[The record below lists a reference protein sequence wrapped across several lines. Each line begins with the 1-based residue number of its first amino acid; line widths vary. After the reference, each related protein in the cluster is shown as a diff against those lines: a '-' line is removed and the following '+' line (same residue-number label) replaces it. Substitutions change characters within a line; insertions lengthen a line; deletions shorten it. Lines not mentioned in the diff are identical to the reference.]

1 MARNEIDGEADTPLA
16 CFAKKSKICLVD
28 LAGSER
34 ADISGASGQRLKEAS
49 SINRSLSTLADVISA
64 LARRP
69 TVSSSATAFVP
80 YRNSVLTRLLKES
93 LGGNAR
99 TVMLAA
105 ISPCCIHYEETL
117 STLKYIE
124 RAKNVITTAKINTE
138 NSLDLVTELRREI
151 SELRA
156 KLQETAVQVA
166 DTSLAKVTPLP
177 LAMTSNEVTT
187 VAILHQE
194 LSRHTT
200 PMPLTQP
207 WKTGSE
213 KAIKLDSHSDPTT
226 NDDDSP
232 LYSTTLSFNEKE
244 KSRLEREIA
253 KLRLQ
258 LKKKDRALEQQAQE
272 QTQKSNAVENQS
284 AEDTK
289 DRDSQLQS
297 ALRRQALLLNVAH
310 TYRRLASQRL
320 QRALFKWVGSVQKSP
335 HSTAEPQSSLEAL
348 AAEATP
354 VGSPRQVVSSMCA
367 FVVGDL
373 LFDGQLC
380 REPPPRESPPMLQF
394 EGLNTLE
401 SLAGTTHACVSE
413 AAIDLDVEIQ
423 DEDEE
428 EDILLALP
436 SSLRRNE
443 SAVVTLEVPGISD
456 SELDRVLEESMR
468 LLAAA
473 EADAATKTPTQSV
486 GSYSRCDSGAS
497 PESRWRER
505 YSRATTALAKHKQQS
520 QTRVVKSLDV
530 VDTARKYL
538 GPTLRRLRQHEDRQR
553 EKRCDTS
560 TAMERWLIRHVDGGL
575 VRVAHELN
583 ELRAAISALHIKP
596 SVDIVHG
603 FTLHDDNENEV
614 VDVRVLQRKLA
625 LYESVE
631 ALLTVFCL
639 HVLRRAC
646 DQLCAPVTMALVH
659 RETLGD
665 QLSSLQTQLRQTELW
680 RDALVPVINGNADT
694 HVAVLLAE
702 LYGLSERLRAT
713 WFAIDQ
719 KHRRQEALSRT
730 ERTTTT
736 ATVSRLMMQNR
747 ELERRVKALS
757 ERHEELATA
766 LMKSQD
772 HAAHQAERVIAL
784 EDELLVA
791 EARLR
796 DSEHVAE
803 ALRHVNDEM
812 QHEMSKLEVAVKEHR
827 VKRLH
832 EPVVSDSVPL
842 SGALIKQQD
851 DADIV
856 ELTVESLAL
865 RCELVAMAAERNEVR
880 EALIAERM
888 ETTRLHNET
897 SALHEQV
904 SLLTA
909 EMELKES
916 KLHEVVATHR
926 DELSDL
932 RQQQANLAQQLVD
945 MEFAHSRRLKTLKK
959 KCKDRKL
966 SLQTEKSHADEL
978 KRRLQATV
986 NELHS
991 ASSTLPVVTANCK
1004 DCEDHVEGD
1013 LPKRVAE
1020 LENAVKA
1027 KKMECE
1033 DLRSQLDAAVIDVR
1047 ERGAKLAEASTELQS
1062 LRQANQ
1068 DLLNSSCA
1076 LNTEL
1081 VQLRDEVRA
1090 RGVQFGAQQS
1100 EIERLDRLNQ
1110 ELQDELKE
1118 ERQEHKKMLCR
1129 FMNTEQMWAEETRA
1143 MRLQADD
1150 TLRLERDNLEEQIRL
1165 LSGGHKVERDSL
1177 KSEMTSAQSKCKEQ
1191 AETISILLE
1200 DVNELRSQLSQAETR
1215 CKETML
1221 RVKMAEMSAQ
1231 EAQLRGDVPQRDL
1244 VDTMKRHEYCDADL
1258 ESEIIRT
1265 TIDKMVVQCE
1275 LSASLSVCEELK
1287 RGIVSLADARN
1298 ESDRIAAELESTKAG
1313 LAASER
1319 RYLEAQALI
1328 KAQADRLQLQLL
1340 VETTPLSDELAI
1352 HREEVSALRVKHEEL
1367 LDELKRQIYRNER
1380 LTQERDELIV
1390 AVDTFEIQ
1398 RQQLQ
1403 QSIESKQEEFATM
1416 KTKLAND
1423 AISSQ
1428 EEASS
1433 LFAELARERD
1443 HSSTLHSQ
1451 LELIQ
1456 SQVHE
1461 GQERLVSLELE
1472 RSQAAA
1478 KQEELL
1484 TLNTSQERQL
1494 SELRN
1499 QLSHRVAQCDSL
1511 TSELARLN
1519 SDLQRA
1525 QDDLEASTSTNYE
1538 AQLVID
1544 QLRSERDDLASK
1556 VVQLETVAASSASR
1570 LESVKI
1576 ELEETTQSLQ
1586 TAALELSESR
1596 AQHDELVARCAQL
1609 TSQVEDVSAKLEAAV
1624 GRSTELA
1631 SALET
1636 ASTTI
1641 EGLQARAAMAESE
1654 LESATET
1661 VNGLTSERDDMQ
1673 RTQAYTSERV
1683 ADLERELKQAT
1694 TRLQAIQSSADIAPD
1709 RCAELE
1715 EALRVADDSLA
1726 SYRAERDAMQH
1737 LQRNMETENS
1747 ALLARV
1753 TSLTEEVSRLQRQ
1766 AELAA
1771 TERAD
1776 LLRETVS
1783 LSELIAVKANDV
1795 VVLEKARD
1803 GFVDR
1808 NTELEQQITLLHER
1822 VEFVEHEKVTLENEL
1837 SATRDHI
1844 TDLQL
1849 QIDDVNQRLEE
1860 AEATKCDLSEAASR
1874 AESDCKRLNTELIA
1888 VQSQL
1893 NAERAQAETY
1903 RRDLRVVETE
1913 LRHFQDEVETLA
1925 AEKNRL
1931 CCQRDDLALELQTCQ
1946 SECKRL
1952 IDTNTSLHS
1961 ETSRLHTE
1969 LTVQEEALATE
1980 RAFGDRLSSQLQ
1992 CEQRRRDDLEEKLA
2006 VLVLEKTHSERLRA
2020 DEVIASTMDSMVLR
2034 CELNVSSGECIELR
2048 KLLNI
2053 ADTDA
2058 SSVRDERDHLIS
2070 ELQNTTA
2077 SFTQLQQQFST
2088 VQMALQSEKR
2098 EVELELAT
2106 QSTRLAATTDESEN
2120 LRQEIHRMQ
2129 GEMDRLMHA
2138 NDRLSGERDTLEQAF
2153 NVLQLESKAQKDTIA
2168 MQQEHA
2174 ANYAV
2179 EMNAVTDSERMKN
2192 ISLIGQLKDERRLMS
2207 ELQQRYHTLETEMAS
2222 TRQEML
2228 QFREQL
2234 SHRVAQCDSL
2244 TSELA
2249 RLNSDLQRA
2258 QDDLEAST
2266 STNYEAQL
2274 VIDQLRSERD
2284 DLASKVVQLE
2294 TVAASSASRLES
2306 VKIELEETTQSLQT
2320 AALELSES
2328 RAQHDEL
2335 VARCAQLT
2343 SQVEDVSA
2351 KLEAAVGRSTELA
2364 SALETASTTIEG
2376 LQARAAMAESQRRD
2390 MAELVCKLQHELEDM
2405 TLSQAMTDAT
2415 ERVER
2420 DELASNLQSIERQL
2434 VSERDEHAA
2443 RSLRYEDQINALE
2456 QQLTERFQS
2465 IQDLKCQ
2472 LERSEQRCL
2481 TTDRENEALLARLV
2495 ATSADADAQLK
2506 ATQERE
2512 GDLRMEIST
2521 ITRERDQQLQ
2531 QLAASRKKVEDLC
2544 EHEATLKIT
2553 TANLQKELA
2562 MVQEQCSLLFEE
2574 VSQLQNMRN
2583 ELQSERKT
2591 LSEQLINVEANVAA
2605 LKAANMDALQQNE
2618 SLQLE
2623 NATLKC
2629 TVDAFDIERSTHRA
2643 LVVESEQKILTLT
2656 QLLESDRATST
2667 TRIDELEEALANAAT
2682 RRDEMDAQ
2690 LTALTARREELEA
2703 ALAASIE
2710 REQGATQQLRSVT
2723 ERLEA
2728 LTARRDELEAVVSQS
2743 VSRRDELEA
2752 KLTAAVARR
2761 MEIECV
2767 LREEVKLRE
2776 KAYAEM
2782 EQGKQWSE
2790 TLSLRLEERDMHFFD
2805 LVTRYE
2811 ELQNAQSDGD
2821 EQRRELES
2829 RVTLMVDHSRELE
2842 ARFEMLDTDREEA
2855 RFEQRDAEER
2865 YNTLAAEYWAQ
2876 GLAMAK
2882 IEEDLTL
2889 ARRHEVTARAAL
2901 MEREEAFAQL
2911 LVERTMDLNQHN
2923 AEVRCVRDELKIAQQ
2938 RVESLESEIAMLTTQ
2953 SVVNAAVIAQ
2963 QDSELSQ
2970 SSRQLLEW
2978 EQRYSD
2984 ATAQIIEQTSELS
2997 AARQQV
3003 QELQQYLTDHQA
3015 RTQSLEQ
3022 ALKQEQCRLRQAMEQ
3037 NAEMTQRLLELQTRY
3052 DLLHSAFGEAAAQ
3065 GEARIDWEGEY
3076 NAMMSDMHVR
3086 IQELQEQLQ
3095 EMTAHAEDW
3104 EERCKSQAVADAA
3117 KLLRL
3122 EVQLADRQTQIANL
3136 ESSVNA
3142 ANEAVRRLSS
3152 ELAQERSRTDRLA
3165 REIDHKAADV
3175 RGLTGA
3181 VTAVRRD
3188 RHRAKTGRKW
3198 GAAEKARA
3206 EQEAK
3211 QLVLK
3216 HLNSLDTWFA
3226 QTILQ
3231 EEAPAPADAP
3241 TNETEQS
3248 LDAIPESLFPSDDE
3262 DVYDFDDDDI
3272 WQVDSEKTKAV
3283 RVRRVH

>member
-1 MARNEIDGEADTPLA
+1 
-16 CFAKKSKICLVD
+16 
-28 LAGSER
+28 
-34 ADISGASGQRLKEAS
+34 
-49 SINRSLSTLADVISA
+49 
-64 LARRP
+64 
-69 TVSSSATAFVP
+69 
-80 YRNSVLTRLLKES
+80 
-93 LGGNAR
+93 
-99 TVMLAA
+99 MLAA

-138 NSLDLVTELRREI
+138 NTLDLVTELRREI

-156 KLQETAVQVA
+156 KLQETAVQGA

-213 KAIKLDSHSDPTT
+213 KAIKLGSHSDPTT

-258 LKKKDRALEQQAQE
+258 LKKKDRTLEQQAQE
-272 QTQKSNAVENQS
+272 QTRKSNAVENQS
-284 AEDTK
+284 AEDSK

-320 QRALFKWVGSVQKSP
+320 QRALFKWVGSVQQSP

-380 REPPPRESPPMLQF
+380 KEPPPRESPPMLQF

-423 DEDEE
+423 NEDEE
-428 EDILLALP
+428 EDILLTLP

-596 SVDIVHG
+596 SVDIAHG
-603 FTLHDDNENEV
+603 FALHDDNENEL

-665 QLSSLQTQLRQTELW
+665 QLSSLQTQLRQAELW

-694 HVAVLLAE
+694 HVAVLLVE

-719 KHRRQEALSRT
+719 KHRRQEALSRS

-736 ATVSRLMMQNR
+736 ATMSRLMMQNR
-747 ELERRVKALS
+747 ELEARVKALS

-766 LMKSQD
+766 LMQSQE

-784 EDELLVA
+784 EDELIA
-791 EARLR
+791 ADARVR
-796 DSEHVAE
+796 DSENVAE

-812 QHEMSKLEVAVKEHR
+812 QHEMRKLEVVVKEHR

-832 EPVVSDSVPL
+832 EPVVSDSVSL

-880 EALIAERM
+880 DALIAEGM
-888 ETTRLHNET
+888 EKTRLHNET

-916 KLHEVVATHR
+916 KLHEVVAAHR

-945 MEFAHSRRLKTLKK
+945 MEFAHSRRLETLKR

-978 KRRLQATV
+978 KRRLQATI
-986 NELHS
+986 NELDS
-991 ASSTLPVVTANCK
+991 ARSTLPVVTANCK
-1004 DCEDHVEGD
+1004 ATQDSDCEDHVEGD

-1020 LENAVKA
+1020 LEHAVKA
-1027 KKMECE
+1027 KVLECE
-1033 DLRSQLDAAVIDVR
+1033 DLRSQLDAALIDVR

-1062 LRQANQ
+1062 LREANQ

-1081 VQLRDEVRA
+1081 VQLRDEVWA

-1118 ERQEHKKMLCR
+1118 ERQKHKKMLYR
-1129 FMNTEQMWAEETRA
+1129 FMNAEQMWAEETRA
-1143 MRLQADD
+1143 MRLQANE
-1150 TLRLERDNLEEQIRL
+1150 TLRQERDNLEEQIRL

-1177 KSEMTSAQSKCKEQ
+1177 KSEMTLAESKCEEQ
-1191 AETISILLE
+1191 AETISTLLE
-1200 DVNELRSQLSQAETR
+1200 DVSQLRSQLRQAENR
-1215 CKETML
+1215 CKEAML

-1231 EAQLRGDVPQRDL
+1231 EARLRGDILQRDL
-1244 VDTMKRHEYCDADL
+1244 VDTMKRHEYSNADL

-1265 TIDKMVVQCE
+1265 TIDKMVFQCE
-1275 LSASLSVCEELK
+1275 LSDSLSVCEELK
-1287 RGIVSLADARN
+1287 REVVRLADARD
-1298 ESDRIAAELESTKAG
+1298 ESDRIAAELESTKAA

-1319 RYLEAQALI
+1319 RCLEAQALI
-1328 KAQADRLQLQLL
+1328 KAQSDRLQSQLL
-1340 VETTPLSDELAI
+1340 LETTALSDELAI
-1352 HREEVSALRVKHEEL
+1352 HREQVSALRLEHDEL
-1367 LDELKRQIYRNER
+1367 LDELNRQMYKNER
-1380 LTQERDELIV
+1380 LTQERDALIV

-1398 RQQLQ
+1398 RRQLQ
-1403 QSIESKQEEFATM
+1403 QSIESKREESTAM
-1416 KTKLAND
+1416 EAKLANY
-1423 AISSQ
+1423 AISN
-1428 EEASS
+1428 EEKADSLLAQLAS
-1433 LFAELARERD
+1433 ERD

-1451 LELIQ
+1451 LELLQ

-1461 GQERLVSLELE
+1461 GQDRLVSLELE

-1478 KQEELL
+1478 RQEELL

-1494 SELRN
+1494 LELRE
-1499 QLSHRVAQCDSL
+1499 QLFHRVAQCDAL

-1519 SDLQRA
+1519 NDLQRA

-1556 VVQLETVAASSASR
+1556 VVQLEMVAASSASR
-1570 LESVKI
+1570 LDNAKS
-1576 ELEETTQSLQ
+1576 ELEETTQRLQ

-1609 TSQVEDVSAKLEAAV
+1609 TSQVEDVNAKLEAAD
-1624 GRSTELA
+1624 GLSNELA

-1641 EGLQARAAMAESE
+1641 EDLQARAVVVESE
-1654 LESATET
+1654 LQSATRS
-1661 VNGLTSERDDMQ
+1661 VDGLTSERDDLR
-1673 RTQAYTSERV
+1673 RTQVHTSQRV

-1694 TRLQAIQSSADIAPD
+1694 THLQAIQSCADIASD
-1709 RCAELE
+1709 RRAELE

-1737 LQRNMETENS
+1737 VQRNMETENS

-1753 TSLTEEVSRLQRQ
+1753 ASLTEEVSRLQRQ

-1771 TERAD
+1771 IERAD
-1776 LLRETVS
+1776 LQREVVS
-1783 LSELIAVKANDV
+1783 LSELIAVKANDM

-1822 VEFVEHEKVTLENEL
+1822 VEFAEHEKATLQNEL
-1837 SATRDHI
+1837 LATRDRI

-1860 AEATKCDLSEAASR
+1860 AEATECDLSEAASR
-1874 AESDCKRLNTELIA
+1874 AESDCKRLNTDLIA

-1893 NAERAQAETY
+1893 TAERAQTETC

-1913 LRHFQDEVETLA
+1913 LRRFQDEVETLE
-1925 AEKNRL
+1925 AEKNRV
-1931 CCQRDDLALELQTCQ
+1931 CCERDDLALELQTCQ
-1946 SECKRL
+1946 SECNRL

-1969 LTVQEEALATE
+1969 LTVLDEALATE

-1992 CEQRRRDDLEEKLA
+1992 CEQRRRDELEEKLA
-2006 VLVLEKTHSERLRA
+2006 VLVLAKTHSERLRA

-2058 SSVRDERDHLIS
+2058 SSVRNERDHLIS

-2088 VQMALQSEKR
+2088 VQRALQSEKR

-2106 QSTRLAATTDESEN
+2106 QSTRLAAITDESEH

-2129 GEMDRLMHA
+2129 GEMHRLMNA
-2138 NDRLSGERDTLEQAF
+2138 NDRLSGERDALEQAF
-2153 NVLQLESKAQKDTIA
+2153 NVLQLESKAQKDTIER
-2168 MQQEHA
+2168 QQEQA
-2174 ANYAV
+2174 AKYAV
-2179 EMNAVTDSERMKN
+2179 EMNAVTDSDRMKN
-2192 ISLIGQLKDERRLMS
+2192 ISLMGQLKDERRLMS

-2234 SHRVAQCDSL
+2234 FHRVAQCDAL

-2249 RLNSDLQRA
+2249 RLNNDLQRA

-2294 TVAASSASRLES
+2294 MVAASSASRLDNAKS
-2306 VKIELEETTQSLQT
+2306 ELEETTQRLQT

-2335 VARCAQLT
+2335 VARCTQLT
-2343 SQVEDVSA
+2343 SQVEDVNA
-2351 KLEAAVGRSTELA
+2351 KLEAAVGRSNELA
-2364 SALETASTTIEG
+2364 SALETASTTIED
-2376 LQARAAMAESQRRD
+2376 LQARAAMTESQRRD

-2415 ERVER
+2415 ERIER

-2434 VSERDEHAA
+2434 GSERDEHAA
-2443 RSLRYEDQINALE
+2443 RSLRYEDKINALE
-2456 QQLTERFQS
+2456 QQLTERLQS

-2481 TTDRENEALLARLV
+2481 TTDRKNEALLARLE

-2512 GDLRMEIST
+2512 GDLRLEIST

-2531 QLAASRKKVEDLC
+2531 ELAASRKKVEDLC
-2544 EHEATLKIT
+2544 EYEATWKIT

-2562 MVQEQCSLLFEE
+2562 MAQEQCSLLFEE
-2574 VSQLQNMRN
+2574 VSQLQKMRN

-2605 LKAANMDALQQNE
+2605 LKAANTDALQQNE

-2656 QLLESDRATST
+2656 QLLESDRATLR
-2667 TRIDELEEALANAAT
+2667 TRIDELEKALANAAT
-2682 RRDEMDAQ
+2682 RRDEMDAR
-2690 LTALTARREELEA
+2690 LTALAARREELEA
-2703 ALAASIE
+2703 AFAASTE
-2710 REQGATQQLRSVT
+2710 REQDATQQLQSVT

-2728 LTARRDELEAVVSQS
+2728 LGARRDELEAVVSQS

-2752 KLTAAVARR
+2752 KLTVAVARR
-2761 MEIECV
+2761 MEIECE

-2776 KAYAEM
+2776 KACAEL

-2790 TLSLRLEERDMHFFD
+2790 TLSLRLEERDMQFFD

-2811 ELQNAQSDGD
+2811 ELQNAQSDAD

-2876 GLAMAK
+2876 GLAMARL
-2882 IEEDLTL
+2882 EEELTL

-2938 RVESLESEIAMLTTQ
+2938 RVESLEGEIAMLTTQ

-2984 ATAQIIEQTSELS
+2984 ATAQMSEQTSELS

-3003 QELQQYLTDHQA
+3003 QELQQYLTEYQA

-3188 RHRAKTGRKW
+3188 RHRAKTGKKW

-3272 WQVDSEKTKAV
+3272 WQVDNEKTKAV
-3283 RVRRVH
+3283 RVRRVNCARLSCV